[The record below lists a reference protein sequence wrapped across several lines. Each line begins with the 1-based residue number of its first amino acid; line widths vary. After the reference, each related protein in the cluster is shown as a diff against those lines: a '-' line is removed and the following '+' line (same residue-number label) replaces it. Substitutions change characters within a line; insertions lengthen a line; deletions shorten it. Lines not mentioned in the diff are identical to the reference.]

1 MEAILKVKEI
11 KPVAEAKV
19 TQAILRCAYEKL
31 SRASETDVVIVGAGP
46 SGLTAAR
53 YTANAG
59 LRTVVLER
67 DLSFG
72 GGIGG
77 GGMNMPC
84 IVVEEPAD
92 EVLREVGCRLREVEE
107 GIYTLDPA
115 EAIAKLASSAIDA
128 GAQIL
133 FGITVE
139 DVVVK
144 TEPKP
149 AVKGVVVQWTSTIES
164 GMHVDPLA
172 FEARAVVDCTGHDA
186 EVVSIVCEKVP
197 ELGLSVRG
205 FGPMDVERG
214 EKSVVEHTGK
224 VCDGLYAAGMAVSE
238 LMGLPRMG
246 PIFGGML
253 LSGKRVAEAVIED
266 LLGKHLTR

>member
-1 MEAILKVKEI
+1 MEAVLRIREL
-11 KPVAEAKV
+11 KPVREAKV
-19 TQAILRCAYEKL
+19 TQALLTCAYEKL
-31 SRASETDVVIVGAGP
+31 SRVSETDVIVVGAGP

-53 YTANAG
+53 YTAKAG

-84 IVVEEPAD
+84 IVVEQPA
-92 EVLREVGCRLREVEE
+92 EEILEEVGCSIREVED
-107 GIYTLDPA
+107 GVFTVDPA

-133 FGITVE
+133 LGITVE
-139 DVVVK
+139 DVVIRM
-144 TEPKP
+144 EPKP
-149 AVKGVVVQWTSTIES
+149 VVRGVVAQWTSVSEAR
-164 GMHVDPLA
+164 MHVDPLA
-172 FEARAVVDCTGHDA
+172 FESRAVVDCTGHDA
-186 EVVSIVCEKVP
+186 RVIAIVCEKVP
-197 ELGLSVRG
+197 ELGLSVKG
-205 FGPMDVERG
+205 TGPMDVEHG
-214 EKSVVEHTGK
+214 ERAVVEYTGK
-224 VCDGLYAAGMAVSE
+224 ICEGLYAAGMAVSE

-253 LSGKRVAEAVIED
+253 LSGRKVAEAVIED
-266 LLGKHLTR
+266 LIGNI

>member
-1 MEAILKVKEI
+1 MEAVLKVREL
-11 KPVAEAKV
+11 KPVREAKV
-19 TQAILRCAYEKL
+19 TQALLACAYEKL
-31 SRASETDVVIVGAGP
+31 SKASETDVIVVGAGP

-53 YTANAG
+53 YTAKAG
-59 LRTVVLER
+59 LRAVVLER

-77 GGMNMPC
+77 GGMGLPC
-84 IVVEEPAD
+84 IVVEEPA
-92 EVLREVGCRLREVEE
+92 EEILREVGCGLREVED
-107 GIYTLDPA
+107 GVFTVDPA
-115 EAIAKLASSAIDA
+115 ETIAKLASSAIDA

-133 FGITVE
+133 LGITVE
-139 DVVVK
+139 DVIVK

-149 AVKGVVVQWTSTIES
+149 AVRGVVAQWTSVLEA

-172 FEARAVVDCTGHDA
+172 FESRAVVDCTGHDA
-186 EVVSIVCEKVP
+186 EVIGIVCKKVP

-214 EKSVVEHTGK
+214 EKAVVEYTGR
-224 VCDGLYAAGMAVSE
+224 VCEGLYAAGMAVSE

-253 LSGKRVAEAVIED
+253 LSGKKVAEAVIED
-266 LLGKHLTR
+266 LLGKV